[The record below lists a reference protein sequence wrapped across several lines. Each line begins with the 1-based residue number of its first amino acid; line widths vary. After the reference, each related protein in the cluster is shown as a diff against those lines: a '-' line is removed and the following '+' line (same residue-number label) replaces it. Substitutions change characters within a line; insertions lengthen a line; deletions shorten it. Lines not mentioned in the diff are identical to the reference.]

1 MEITRAIEV
10 VPAGAWTGQPCAD
23 HIALRYDERH
33 RRRMRYIAA
42 GGTVFLLDL
51 PRAAVL
57 GAGDGLRLEDGRMIR
72 IEAAPEALL
81 EVTALDAPL
90 LIRLAWHIGNRH
102 LPAQLEAMRILIRED
117 AVIAEMLHGL
127 GASVTP
133 VYAAFTPEGGAY
145 DTQAR
150 HHDRRLHLPGGH
162 HHHDHSYHTGG
173 AES

>member
-10 VPAGAWTGQPCAD
+10 VPAGALAGESFAD
-23 HIALRYDERH
+23 HVALRYEERY
-33 RRRMRYIAA
+33 RRRMRYVAA

-57 GAGDGLRLEDGRMIR
+57 RAGDGLRLEDGRMIR

-81 EVTALDAPL
+81 EVTAPDAPAL
-90 LIRLAWHIGNRH
+90 VRLAWHIGNRH

-117 AVIAEMLHGL
+117 AVIADMLRGL

-133 VYAAFTPEGGAY
+133 VCAAFTPEGGAY
-145 DTQAR
+145 E
-150 HHDRRLHLPGGH
+150 HDRRLHLPGAH
-162 HHHDHSYHTGG
+162 HHHDHARHAGG
-173 AES
+173 VES